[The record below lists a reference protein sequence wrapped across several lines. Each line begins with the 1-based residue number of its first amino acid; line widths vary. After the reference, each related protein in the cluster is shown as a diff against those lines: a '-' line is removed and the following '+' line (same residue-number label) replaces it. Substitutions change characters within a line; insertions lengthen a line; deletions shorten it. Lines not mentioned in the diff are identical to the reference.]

1 MGELTDKA
9 KGAANE
15 AIGKTKSAVGDATD
29 RPDIRA
35 EGDAQQATGGLQKIK
50 GSIKEAAGKLT
61 GDRRTEAEGKTDRA
75 KGQVKD
81 VAHDVKE
88 SVKGVADS
96 LSSENRSHRN

>member
-1 MGELTDKA
+1 MSGTTDKF
-9 KGAANE
+9 
-15 AIGKTKSAVGDATD
+15 
-29 RPDIRA
+29 
-35 EGDAQQATGGLQKIK
+35 K

-96 LSSENRSHRN
+96 LSDQNRSHRN